1 MMVLDASA
9 ALELLLQTPT
19 GQSIASIIQRDNGS
33 LHAPSLLD
41 LEVLQVLGRYERTR
55 TVKPELVAAA
65 LQRLREMPVEKHAHE
80 PLLSRI
86 WQLRRNLTAYDA
98 CYVSL
103 AEALEAPLLTCDAG
117 LRLAAS
123 KMKSRARITLVQK

>member
-9 ALELLLQTPT
+9 ALELLLQTPI
-19 GQSIASIIQRDNGS
+19 GESIASTIRGSNGS

-41 LEVLQVLGRYERTR
+41 LEVLQVLGRHERTR
-55 TVKPELVAAA
+55 TVKADLIAAA
-65 LQRLREMPVEKHAHE
+65 VQRLWEMPVEKHPHE
-80 PLLSRI
+80 PLLARI

-103 AEALEAPLLTCDAG
+103 AEALDAPLITCDAG

-123 KMKSRARITLVQK
+123 KMKSRVRIML